1 MSHGCG
7 SCEVSTGVRGRW
19 CPWCWWCP
27 WCVRPGRLRHC
38 NVTSRCP
45 GQQQCH
51 IAVPLR
57 RGGAPGARGLRGVR
71 VPRYRPRGGPAWPA
85 ARVPGDGSRAR
96 ERRASQGRPGN
107 HQTRAHASAGT
118 RQSPGPHST
127 GAAPMEHLPR
137 SRAAHGER
145 RIVPKGE
152 VPRERAATGSS
163 GTRSSSAGRVS
174 RCWGPGRGLPRR
186 DGGRRAAG
194 PARRRRSPR
203 SAARTRPAR
212 RCGCGPRPPRPAY
225 QGRGARTGAAWS

>member
-1 MSHGCG
+1 MSHRGAQGNSNVTLRCPSGAAGRRGRGACGACG
-7 SCEVSTGVRGRW
+7 S
-19 CPWCWWCP
+19 PW
-27 WCVRPGRLRHC
+27 
-38 NVTSRCP
+38 
-45 GQQQCH
+45 
-51 IAVPLR
+51 
-57 RGGAPGARGLRGVR
+57 
-71 VPRYRPRGGPAWPA
+71 YRPRGGPAWPA

-225 QGRGARTGAAWS
+225 RGRGARTGAAWS